1 MTREPSRIVGAIVF
15 GAAVIVIAWRA
26 VSIMY
31 GFAN

>member
-1 MTREPSRIVGAIVF
+1 MMREPSRIVGALVF
-15 GAAVIVIAWRA
+15 VAAIIVIAWRA